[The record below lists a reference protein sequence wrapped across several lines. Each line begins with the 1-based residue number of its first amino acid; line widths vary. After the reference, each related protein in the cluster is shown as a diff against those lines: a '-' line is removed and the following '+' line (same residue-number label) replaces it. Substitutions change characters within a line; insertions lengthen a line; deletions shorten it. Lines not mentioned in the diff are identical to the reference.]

1 MKKIDNIILFGCSV
15 VEIMF
20 IRHPI
25 IIIIILRLGSCF
37 ASSS

>member
-20 IRHPI
+20 IRYP